1 MLEEK
6 LDEIIKLLKYQ
17 NIIFEKQLSLQ
28 EGNSSKSSNSN
39 NVRAMISSAKEKA
52 DRKLQDMR
60 NELGKLPT
68 QG

>member
-1 MLEEK
+1 MEEK